1 MKLVLAAISVQQQS
15 KEVKD
20 FDLTRDVLPVERTL
34 GVILVVYPAGYIQ
47 VQDKQSPQIE
57 RDVVS
62 CEIDL

>member
-20 FDLTRDVLPVERTL
+20 FDLTRDVLPVESTRCA
-34 GVILVVYPAGYIQ
+34 VVYPYIQ
-47 VQDKQSPQIE
+47 VQDKQSPHIE